1 MVSAG
6 YRFCVLQSC
15 GMKKEVSAADEFKEI
30 SGVLRFWFGDLREGE
45 LPDKEKQMAWW
56 IKSGEFDDLVRRRF
70 EKYVLLAEKGD
81 LSHWLKT
88 PLGTIAFIIVVDQFP
103 RNIYRDTPG
112 AFSRGALALR
122 ACLEGIEKG
131 FDQGLHPMHR
141 VFFYLPLMHS
151 EDPEIQRLSVE
162 KYSALE
168 NEYAPHPEIRETLAC
183 STDFAGRHF
192 DIIKRF
198 GRYPHRNSVLG
209 RESTPEETEFL
220 KEPGS
225 SF

>member
-1 MVSAG
+1 
-6 YRFCVLQSC
+6 
-15 GMKKEVSAADEFKEI
+15 MKKEVSNVDGLEEI
-30 SGVLRFWFGDLREGE
+30 SEVLSFWFGDLREGE
-45 LPDKEKQMAWW
+45 LPEKEKQMTWW
-56 IKSGEFDDLVRRRF
+56 MKSEEFDDLVRRRF
-70 EKYVLLAEKGD
+70 EKYVLLAEKGE
-81 LSHWLKT
+81 LSHWLET
-88 PLGTIAFIIVVDQFP
+88 PLGTVAFIVVVDQFP

-112 AFSRGALALR
+112 AFSRDALALS
-122 ACLEGIEKG
+122 ACLGGIKKG
-131 FDQGLHPMHR
+131 FDRDLHPTHR
-141 VFFYLPLMHS
+141 TFFYLPLMHS
-151 EDPEIQRLSVE
+151 ESPEIQSLSVE

-183 STDFAGRHF
+183 STDFAGRHS

-198 GRYPHRNSVLG
+198 GRYPHRNAALG

>member
-1 MVSAG
+1 
-6 YRFCVLQSC
+6 
-15 GMKKEVSAADEFKEI
+15 MKKEVSATDGLEEI
-30 SGVLRFWFGDLREGE
+30 SDVLRFWFGELREGE
-45 LPDKEKQMAWW
+45 LPDKEKQMTWW
-56 IKSGEFDDLVRRRF
+56 MKSEEFDDLVRQRF
-70 EKYVLLAEKGD
+70 EKYVLLAEKGN

-88 PLGTIAFIIVVDQFP
+88 PLGTVAFIIVVDQFP
-103 RNIYRDTPG
+103 RNIYRDTSG
-112 AFSRGALALR
+112 AFSRDALALR
-122 ACLEGIEKG
+122 ACLEGIENG

-151 EDPEIQRLSVE
+151 ESPEIQCLSIE

-198 GRYPHRNSVLG
+198 GRYPHRNTALG
-209 RESTPEETEFL
+209 RETTPEETKFL

>member
-1 MVSAG
+1 MLYSW
-6 YRFCVLQSC
+6 
-15 GMKKEVSAADEFKEI
+15 GMKKEVSATGGPEEI
-30 SGVLRFWFGDLREGE
+30 SEVLRFWFGDLREGE
-45 LPDKEKQMAWW
+45 LPDKQKQMTWW
-56 IKSGEFDDLVRRRF
+56 MKSGEFDDLVRRRF
-70 EKYVLLAEKGD
+70 EGHVLLAGEGR
-81 LSHWLKT
+81 LSHWLET
-88 PLGTIAFIIVVDQFP
+88 PLGTVAFIIIVDQFP

-112 AFSRGALALR
+112 AFSRDSLALG
-122 ACLEGIEKG
+122 ACLGGIEKG
-131 FDQGLHPMHR
+131 FDRGLHPMHR

-151 EDPEIQRLSVE
+151 EDPRIQSLSVK

-168 NEYAPHPEIRETLAC
+168 DEYAAHPEIGDTLAC
-183 STDFAGRHF
+183 STDFAGRHA

-198 GRYPHRNSVLG
+198 GRYPHRNAALG

>member
-1 MVSAG
+1 
-6 YRFCVLQSC
+6 
-15 GMKKEVSAADEFKEI
+15 MKKEVSATDGLEEI
-30 SGVLRFWFGDLREGE
+30 SDVLRFWFGDLREGE
-45 LPDKEKQMAWW
+45 LPDKEKQMTWW
-56 IKSGEFDDLVRRRF
+56 MKSEEFDDLVRQRF

-88 PLGTIAFIIVVDQFP
+88 PLSTVAFIVVVDQFP
-103 RNIYRDTPG
+103 RNIYRDTSG
-112 AFSRGALALR
+112 AFSRDALALR
-122 ACLEGIEKG
+122 ACLGGIENG

-151 EDPEIQRLSVE
+151 EDPEIQCLSIE

-183 STDFAGRHF
+183 STDFAGRHS

-198 GRYPHRNSVLG
+198 GRYPHRNTALG
-209 RESTPEETEFL
+209 RETTPEETKFL

>member
-1 MVSAG
+1 ML
-6 YRFCVLQSC
+6 YFRN
-15 GMKKEVSAADEFKEI
+15 MKEEVSATDGFEEI
-30 SGVLRFWFGDLREGE
+30 SRVLRFWFGDLCEGE
-45 LPDKEKQMAWW
+45 LPDKEKQMTWW
-56 IKSGEFDDLVRRRF
+56 MKSEEFDDLVRRKF
-70 EKYVLLAEKGD
+70 EKHVLLAEKGE
-81 LSHWLKT
+81 LSHWLET
-88 PLGTIAFIIVVDQFP
+88 PLGTAAFIVVIDQFS

-112 AFSRGALALR
+112 AFSRDALALR

-131 FDQGLHPMHR
+131 FDRDLHPMHR

-151 EDPEIQRLSVE
+151 ENPEIQDLSVE

-168 NEYAPHPEIRETLAC
+168 NEYVPHPQIRETLAC
-183 STDFAGRHF
+183 SMDFAGRHF

-198 GRYPHRNSVLG
+198 GRYPHRNAALG

>member
-1 MVSAG
+1 
-6 YRFCVLQSC
+6 
-15 GMKKEVSAADEFKEI
+15 MKKGASTADGFEEI
-30 SGVLRFWFGDLREGE
+30 SEVLSFWFGDLREGE
-45 LPDKEKQMAWW
+45 LPEKEKQMTWW
-56 IKSGEFDDLVRRRF
+56 MKSEEFDDLVRRKF
-70 EKYVLLAEKGD
+70 EKYVLLAEKGE
-81 LSHWLKT
+81 LSHWLET
-88 PLGTIAFIIVVDQFP
+88 PLGTVAFIVVVDQFP

-112 AFSRGALALR
+112 AFSRDALALSV
-122 ACLEGIEKG
+122 CLGGIKKG
-131 FDQGLHPMHR
+131 FDRDLHPTHR
-141 VFFYLPLMHS
+141 TFFYLPLMHS
-151 EDPEIQRLSVE
+151 ESPEIQSLSVE

-168 NEYAPHPEIRETLAC
+168 KEYVPHPQIRETLAC

-198 GRYPHRNSVLG
+198 GRYPHRNAALG

>member
-1 MVSAG
+1 
-6 YRFCVLQSC
+6 
-15 GMKKEVSAADEFKEI
+15 MKKEVLEADGFEEI
-30 SGVLRFWFGDLREGE
+30 SEVLSFWFGDLREGE
-45 LPDKEKQMAWW
+45 LPEKEKQMTWW
-56 IKSGEFDDLVRRRF
+56 MKSEEFDDLVRQRF
-70 EKYVLLAEKGD
+70 EKYVLLAEKGE

-88 PLGTIAFIIVVDQFP
+88 PLGTVAFIIVIDQFP

-112 AFSRGALALR
+112 AFSRDALALST
-122 ACLEGIEKG
+122 CLGGIEKG
-131 FDQGLHPMHR
+131 FDQGLHPIHR
-141 VFFYLPLMHS
+141 TFFYLPLMHS
-151 EDPEIQRLSVE
+151 ESPEIQSLSVE
-162 KYSALE
+162 QYSALE
-168 NEYAPHPEIRETLAC
+168 NEYAPHPQIRETLAC

-198 GRYPHRNSVLG
+198 GRYPHRNAALG

>member
-1 MVSAG
+1 M
-6 YRFCVLQSC
+6 
-15 GMKKEVSAADEFKEI
+15 ADGSEEI
-30 SGVLRFWFGDLREGE
+30 SEVLRFWFGDLRDGE
-45 LPDKEKQMAWW
+45 LPDKEKQMTWW
-56 IKSGEFDDLVRRRF
+56 MKSEEFDNLVRQRF
-70 EKYVLLAEKGD
+70 EKYVLLAEKGE
-81 LSHWLKT
+81 LSYWLET
-88 PLGTIAFIIVVDQFP
+88 PLGTMAFIVVVDQFP
-103 RNIYRDTPG
+103 RNIYRDTPE
-112 AFSRGALALR
+112 AFSRDPLALR
-122 ACLEGIEKG
+122 ACLDGIEKG

-151 EDPEIQRLSVE
+151 ENPEIQDLSVE

-168 NEYAPHPEIRETLAC
+168 NEYAQPPQIRETLAC

-198 GRYPHRNSVLG
+198 GRYPHRNAALG
-209 RESTPEETEFL
+209 RESTPKETEFL

>member
-1 MVSAG
+1 MLYS
-6 YRFCVLQSC
+6 S
-15 GMKKEVSAADEFKEI
+15 GMKKEVSATDKHEAI

-45 LPDKEKQMAWW
+45 LPDKEKQMTWW
-56 IKSGEFDDLVRRRF
+56 MKSEEFDELVRQRF
-70 EKYVLLAEKGD
+70 EKYVLLAGKGK
-81 LSHWLKT
+81 LFHWLET
-88 PLGTIAFIIVVDQFP
+88 PLGTVAFIIVVDQFP

-112 AFSRGALALR
+112 AFSRDSLALR
-122 ACLEGIEKG
+122 TCLEGIEKG
-131 FDQGLHPMHR
+131 FDQGLHPAHR
-141 VFFYLPLMHS
+141 AFFYLPLMHS
-151 EDPEIQRLSVE
+151 EDPEIQSLSVR

-168 NEYAPHPEIRETLAC
+168 NEYASHPQIRETLAC

-198 GRYPHRNSVLG
+198 GRYPHRNAALG

>member
-1 MVSAG
+1 
-6 YRFCVLQSC
+6 
-15 GMKKEVSAADEFKEI
+15 MKKEVSAADGLEEI
-30 SGVLRFWFGDLREGE
+30 SEVLSFWFGELREGE
-45 LPDKEKQMAWW
+45 LPDKEKQMTWW
-56 IKSGEFDDLVRRRF
+56 MKSEEFDDLVRRRF
-70 EKYVLLAEKGD
+70 EKYVLLAEKGE
-81 LSHWLKT
+81 LFHWLET
-88 PLGTIAFIIVVDQFP
+88 PLGTVAFIVVVDQFP
-103 RNIYRDTPG
+103 RNIYRNTPK
-112 AFSRGALALR
+112 AFSRDPLALR

-131 FDQGLHPMHR
+131 FDRDLHPTHR

-151 EDPEIQRLSVE
+151 EDREIQSLSVR

-168 NEYAPHPEIRETLAC
+168 NEYTPHPEIRETLAC

-198 GRYPHRNSVLG
+198 GRYPHRNAALG

>member
-1 MVSAG
+1 
-6 YRFCVLQSC
+6 
-15 GMKKEVSAADEFKEI
+15 MKKEVSVADGSEEI
-30 SGVLRFWFGDLREGE
+30 SEVLHFWFGDLRDGE
-45 LPDKEKQMAWW
+45 LPDEEKQTTWW
-56 IKSGEFDDLVRRRF
+56 MKSEEFDNLVRQSF
-70 EKYVLLAEKGD
+70 EKYVLLAEKGE
-81 LSHWLKT
+81 LSHWLET
-88 PLGTIAFIIVVDQFP
+88 PLGTVAFIVVVDQFP
-103 RNIYRDTPG
+103 RNIYRDTPE
-112 AFSRGALALR
+112 AFSRDSLALS
-122 ACLEGIEKG
+122 ACLDGIEKG
-131 FDQGLHPMHR
+131 FDQGLHPTQR

-151 EDPEIQRLSVE
+151 ENPEIQSLSVE

-168 NEYAPHPEIRETLAC
+168 NEYAPHPQIRETLAY

-198 GRYPHRNSVLG
+198 GRYPHRNTALG

>member
-1 MVSAG
+1 
-6 YRFCVLQSC
+6 
-15 GMKKEVSAADEFKEI
+15 MKKEVLAADGTQAVSE
-30 SGVLRFWFGDLREGE
+30 VLGFWFGDLREGE
-45 LPDKEKQMAWW
+45 MPDKGKQMTWW
-56 IKSGEFDDLVRRRF
+56 MKSEEFDDLIRQRF
-70 EKYVLLAEKGD
+70 EEYVLLAEKGE
-81 LSHWLKT
+81 LSHWLET
-88 PLGTIAFIIVVDQFP
+88 PLGTVAFILVVDQFP

-112 AFSRGALALR
+112 AFSKDPLALR

-131 FDQGLHPMHR
+131 FDRDLHPAHR
-141 VFFYLPLMHS
+141 TFFYLPLMHS
-151 EDPEIQRLSVE
+151 EDPEIQNLSVR

-168 NEYAPHPEIRETLAC
+168 NEYASHPQIRETLAC

-198 GRYPHRNSVLG
+198 GRYPHRNAALG

>member
-1 MVSAG
+1 
-6 YRFCVLQSC
+6 
-15 GMKKEVSAADEFKEI
+15 MKKEVSAADGFEEI
-30 SGVLRFWFGDLREGE
+30 SGVLRFWFGDLHEGE

-56 IKSGEFDDLVRRRF
+56 MKSEEFDDLVRQRF

-88 PLGTIAFIIVVDQFP
+88 PLGTVAFIIVVDQFP
-103 RNIYRDTPG
+103 RNIYRDTSG
-112 AFSRGALALR
+112 AFLRDALALR
-122 ACLEGIEKG
+122 ACLEGIEKE

-141 VFFYLPLMHS
+141 AFFYLPLMHS
-151 EDPEIQRLSVE
+151 EDPEIQRLSIE

-183 STDFAGRHF
+183 STDFAGRHS

>member
-1 MVSAG
+1 MEE
-6 YRFCVLQSC
+6 
-15 GMKKEVSAADEFKEI
+15 EVSATYGFEEI
-30 SGVLRFWFGDLREGE
+30 SRVLRFWFGDLCEGE
-45 LPDKEKQMAWW
+45 LPDKEKQMTWW
-56 IKSGEFDDLVRRRF
+56 MKSEEFDDLVRRKF
-70 EKYVLLAEKGD
+70 EKHVLLAEKGE
-81 LSHWLKT
+81 LSHWLET
-88 PLGTIAFIIVVDQFP
+88 PLGTAAFIVVIDQFS

-112 AFSRGALALR
+112 AFSRDALALR

-131 FDQGLHPMHR
+131 FDRDLHPMHR

-151 EDPEIQRLSVE
+151 ENPEIQDLSVE

-168 NEYAPHPEIRETLAC
+168 NEYTPHPQIRETLAC

-198 GRYPHRNSVLG
+198 GRYPHRNAALG

>member
-1 MVSAG
+1 
-6 YRFCVLQSC
+6 
-15 GMKKEVSAADEFKEI
+15 MKKEVSAAGGLEEI
-30 SGVLRFWFGDLREGE
+30 SEVLSFWFGELREGE
-45 LPDKEKQMAWW
+45 LPDKEKQMTWW
-56 IKSGEFDDLVRRRF
+56 MKSEEFDDLVRRRF
-70 EKYVLLAEKGD
+70 EKYVLLAEKGE
-81 LSHWLKT
+81 LFHWLET
-88 PLGTIAFIIVVDQFP
+88 PLGTVAFIVVVDQFP
-103 RNIYRDTPG
+103 RNIYRNTPK
-112 AFSRGALALR
+112 AFSRDPLALR

-131 FDQGLHPMHR
+131 FDRDLHPTHR

-151 EDPEIQRLSVE
+151 EDREIQSLSVR

-168 NEYAPHPEIRETLAC
+168 NEYTPHPEIRETLAY
-183 STDFAGRHF
+183 STDFAGRHS

-198 GRYPHRNSVLG
+198 GRYPHRNAALG